1 MYSSNQIIKVS
12 CDERQLKFAIKFFF
26 QMKGVDEW
34 KQRKIS
40 YQIIPGGKIA
50 IGWYFDEPP
59 TGWQRFPVS
68 DPSVDLLAATI
79 SDYLKAFPAKS
90 SYTGDGSTKVGFY
103 LETIE
108 DWTYEQTSDIYCDD
122 YTIFVASSYSNYYA
136 K

>member
-1 MYSSNQIIKVS
+1 MYSSNQIIMVS
-12 CDERQLKFAIKFFF
+12 CDDSQLKIAIKFYF
-26 QMKGVDEW
+26 QMKGVTEW

-50 IGWYFDEPP
+50 IGWYFDELP
-59 TGWQRFPVS
+59 TGWEKFPVGE
-68 DPSVDLLAATI
+68 PSIDLIAATI
-79 SDYLKAFPAKS
+79 TDYLKGYPPKC
-90 SYTGDGSTKVGFY
+90 SYTGDGSTHDGFL

-108 DWTYEQTSDIYCDD
+108 DWTYEQESDIYCSY